1 MVKEISS
8 SAEFDAELNSAG
20 SKLVVVDFHAV
31 WCGPCKAIAPVYQ
44 RLATQN
50 PNTVFLKVDVDRVQ
64 EVAQRYRVRAMPT
77 FLFLKNKSVVDT
89 LQGADPNRLTALV
102 KQHSHG
108 ASSAFSGSG
117 QTLSGS
123 SSSSS
128 ASNFF
133 GARGVAGLTDGHS
146 SLLKTVEPKRSSALN
161 EKPDRRLQDILSGPN
176 GGKWLESDADE
187 QLLIH
192 LTFKQQ
198 VKISSILLRT
208 LPSHLERAPKRIK
221 FFVNR
226 PGLSFDDAT
235 IDPADQEAELTSE
248 HVEGAENGGGGKVL
262 SLRFVKF
269 QKVDSLAI
277 AILTNQGDAETTRID
292 AIDVYGLAEQATDMS
307 ELQKIAA
314 EGEKRGNSN
323 FSRISKTGLKGGSG
337 GRGSAFSAARN
348 SSIPDISTTHAEERP
363 GKHSRSHSTSSL
375 NPPRA
380 PRFRRGASSASAP
393 PMQHVEEED
402 EGDSY
407 AVEAALR
414 RQASASQQP
423 SGFAP
428 QAPPSMTEEEDAE
441 FEAAQNAARE
451 TLGGWHYAPLGVAL
465 APPLGA
471 LLGGHSD
478 AWSDAILLILA
489 SFWLYQFLR
498 VPWDIYYVSRT
509 RHVLT
514 HDQDTFCPDSTDEM
528 SPPDTAPASSS
539 QTPEQIAPRN
549 TAASEL
555 RRSEFLSLVLCILSP
570 LMGAYMLHWMRETMT
585 DGNKYL
591 NTFNIRLFTLAAGI
605 KPWSHAISLLRRRM
619 LFLQEKVHYPSSKV
633 EKLNSRLRRIE
644 ADLSSLRKLYAT
656 KSELKVLKEYDQQLG
671 RAVRRSERKEEHLRL
686 SAEEKFSI
694 VEGRLEDLLR
704 EVAINAELIEE
715 ERREREKA
723 ASLRISL
730 FEAVKY
736 LLGSGLAVRRAS
748 PKHYLHDMPRSLPS
762 TAALGISATS
772 PSSED
777 HFGLSAT
784 NAPLASPDSQV
795 FSSPRAISSSAAAA
809 RTQSPPESTI
819 TEITSTQSSTNNP
832 RNRNEKRIHHHHHQ
846 QHHVVSEPWWE
857 RGMAFYLFL
866 PLNVSSAAIRFAGEK
881 AKHFLEYSENEAAR
895 NHRKTLQYQKHLADQ
910 QLQQHQQRKQHHHN
924 QQQQLLSPSRHRG
937 ESNVNTPSITVAAP
951 PARAR

>member
-1 MVKEISS
+1 MVKEVS
-8 SAEFDAELNSAG
+8 SAGEFDAELNAAG

-31 WCGPCKAIAPVYQ
+31 WCGPCKAIAPIYQ
-44 RLATQN
+44 RLASQYT
-50 PNTVFLKVDVDRVQ
+50 NTVFLKVDVDRVQ
-64 EVAQRYRVRAMPT
+64 AVAQRYSVRAMPT

-89 LQGADPNRLTALV
+89 LQGADPNRLTSLV
-102 KQHSHG
+102 KQHASG

-123 SSSSS
+123 GSSSNS
-128 ASNFF
+128 F
-133 GARGVAGLTDGHS
+133 GARSVAGITDGHS
-146 SLLKTVEPKRSSALN
+146 SLLTTVEPKRSSALN
-161 EKPDRRLQDILSGPN
+161 EKADRRLQDILGGPS

-187 QLLIH
+187 QLLIE

-198 VKISSILLRT
+198 VKLSGILLRT
-208 LPSHLERAPKRIK
+208 LPSQLAHAPKHIK
-221 FFVNR
+221 IFANR
-226 PGLSFDDAT
+226 PGLGFDDAT
-235 IDPADQEAELTSE
+235 SDPADQEAELSE
-248 HVEGAENGGGGKVL
+248 DNVRGGENGGGGKVL

-269 QKVDSLAI
+269 QKVDSLTI
-277 AILTNQGDAETTRID
+277 AVLSNQEDVETTRVD
-292 AIDVYGLAEQATDMS
+292 AIDVFGVADQSTDMG
-307 ELQKIAA
+307 ELRKISA
-314 EGEKRGNSN
+314 EGDKGDMN
-323 FSRISKTGLKGGSG
+323 FRTVSRTGLKGGSSSG
-337 GRGSAFSAARN
+337 GFHAPRS
-348 SSIPDISTTHAEERP
+348 SSIPTISTYSERP
-363 GKHSRSHSTSSL
+363 ARHSRSHSTSSL
-375 NPPRA
+375 NPPA
-380 PRFRRGASSASAP
+380 PRYRRSASSASAP

-402 EGDSY
+402 EQESASED
-407 AVEAALR
+407 LR
-414 RQASASQQP
+414 RFNSQQ

-428 QAPPSMTEEEDAE
+428 QAPPSMTEEETAE

-451 TLGGWHYAPLGVAL
+451 TFGGWHYAPLGVAL

-498 VPWDIYYVSRT
+498 VPWEIYYVSRT

-514 HDQDTFCPDSTDEM
+514 HDQDDSEQAEEAPSDG
-528 SPPDTAPASSS
+528 SPPSPRTPAE
-539 QTPEQIAPRN
+539 TIEQIEARR
-549 TAASEL
+549 AAAAEL
-555 RRSEFLSLVLCILSP
+555 RRSELLSLTFCVLSP

-605 KPWSHAISLLRRRM
+605 KPWSHAMALVRRRM
-619 LFLQEKVHYPSSKV
+619 LHLQEEVHYPSSKV
-633 EKLNSRLRRIE
+633 EKMNQRLRRLE

-656 KSELKVLKEYDQQLG
+656 KSELRVLREYDAQLG

-715 ERREREKA
+715 ERRERERA

-736 LLGSGLAVRRAS
+736 LLGSGLTVRRAS

-762 TAALGISATS
+762 TAALGIGATS
-772 PSSED
+772 PDTEVNFD
-777 HFGLSAT
+777 TPMTG
-784 NAPLASPDSQV
+784 APLPSPGQAFSPTGPPRTIAGTASNTRDRSPPAPTGPTMFHPDS
-795 FSSPRAISSSAAAA
+795 STSAAPRA
-809 RTQSPPESTI
+809 
-819 TEITSTQSSTNNP
+819 
-832 RNRNEKRIHHHHHQ
+832 
-846 QHHVVSEPWWE
+846 HHVNGGPGSAPRSRSHNATHHVSDPWWE

-881 AKHFLEYSENEAAR
+881 VKHILEDSENEVAR
-895 NHRKTLQYQKHLADQ
+895 NQRKTLQYQKHLADQ
-910 QLQQHQQRKQHHHN
+910 QLQQHQRKA
-924 QQQQLLSPSRHRG
+924 QQMLSPTRDR
-937 ESNVNTPSITVAAP
+937 SNNPPTIKIASPPSTGTSHSGP
-951 PARAR
+951 GRTR